1 MSRAPLLALAGLAL
15 GACFDNPELQA
26 RMATVEQE
34 NATLKDENT
43 RLDREADALSAK
55 VRGLED
61 QVRRLK
67 RREALARLGI
77 DDDDTMAVLFE
88 TNRGRVACT
97 LLPHE
102 SPQTVLNFV
111 QLAEGAKGWED
122 PETGA
127 QTQRPLYHGT
137 LFHRVIPG
145 FMIQGGDPEGTGRGG
160 PGYTFEDETDNG
172 LTFDKPGKLAMA
184 NRGPDTNGSQFFI
197 TDRATP
203 HHLDGKHTIFG
214 QCENLDVV
222 QAIADTDR
230 DSRDR
235 PVQPVIVE
243 QVRIFRSRR

>member
-1 MSRAPLLALAGLAL
+1 MSRALLLAVASASL

-26 RMATVEQE
+26 QMALLEQE
-34 NATLKDENT
+34 NTTLKGENS

-61 QVRRLK
+61 QIRRLK

-97 LLPHE
+97 LFPRE

-111 QLAEGAKGWED
+111 QLAEGSKAWED
-122 PETGA
+122 PDSGA

-137 LFHRVIPG
+137 LFHRVMPG

-184 NRGPDTNGSQFFI
+184 NRGADTNGSQFFI

-214 QCENLDVV
+214 QCENLEVV
-222 QAIADTDR
+222 QAIAETAR

-243 QVRIFRSRR
+243 QVRIFRTRR